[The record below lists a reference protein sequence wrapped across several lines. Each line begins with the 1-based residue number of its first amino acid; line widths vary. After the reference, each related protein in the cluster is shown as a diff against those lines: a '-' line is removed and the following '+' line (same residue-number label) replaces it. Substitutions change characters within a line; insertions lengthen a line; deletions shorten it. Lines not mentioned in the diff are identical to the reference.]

1 MLPKASAL
9 KRGLEELEYAQLTK
23 RLRMLEF
30 LHHLL
35 ADARERGDP
44 GLVLEFYNPPP
55 RDDFLESY
63 EALPRYDE
71 PPRLTVF
78 ATKVDVA
85 RELGLGGA
93 EAISLLKDL
102 EADGYIYLDYGASG
116 PYVDAG
122 EVILSFSEKGH
133 AAIKAL
139 SDPNEALLEK
149 LDAIA
154 EAIRELRDI
163 TLDEKKPAIEAIEEL
178 KRFVGALPS
187 ESSTELLRRLP
198 GVFGLGSR

>member
-85 RELGLGGA
+85 RELDFGGA

-154 EAIRELRDI
+154 EAIRELGDI

>member
-1 MLPKASAL
+1 
-9 KRGLEELEYAQLTK
+9 
-23 RLRMLEF
+23 MLEF

-35 ADARERGDP
+35 AEARERGDP

-78 ATKVDVA
+78 ATRVDVA
-85 RELGLGGA
+85 RELGFGGA
-93 EAISLLKDL
+93 EAIGLLKDL
-102 EADGYIYLDYGASG
+102 EADGYIYLDYGGSG

-154 EAIRELRDI
+154 GAIRELGDI

-198 GVFGLGSR
+198 GVFGLGGR

>member
-1 MLPKASAL
+1 
-9 KRGLEELEYAQLTK
+9 
-23 RLRMLEF
+23 MLEF

-35 ADARERGDP
+35 ADARERGGP

-55 RDDFLESY
+55 RDDSLESY
-63 EALPRYDE
+63 EALPRYGE

-78 ATKVDVA
+78 ATRVDVA
-85 RELGLGGA
+85 QELGFGPA
-93 EAISLLKDL
+93 EAIGLLKDL
-102 EADGYIYLDYGASG
+102 EADGYVYLDYGASG

-122 EVILSFSEKGH
+122 EVIVSFTENGH

-139 SDPNEALLEK
+139 SDPNDALLGK

-154 EAIRELRDI
+154 EAIRELGDI
-163 TLDEKKPAIEAIEEL
+163 TLDEKKPAIDAVEEL

-198 GVFGLGSR
+198 GVFGLGGR

>member
-1 MLPKASAL
+1 ML
-9 KRGLEELEYAQLTK
+9 G
-23 RLRMLEF
+23 F

-35 ADARERGDP
+35 PEARERGDP

-78 ATKVDVA
+78 ATRVDVA

-93 EAISLLKDL
+93 EAIGLLKDL

-154 EAIRELRDI
+154 GAIRELGDI

-198 GVFGLGSR
+198 GVFGLGGR